1 MFCTCAARF
10 DVKGISKVLLNF
22 LASEHQNQKIL
33 VLEFWWESQG
43 FGFWLFCKI
52 LHELNKAFIS
62 MISPNMLSFM
72 DE

>member
-1 MFCTCAARF
+1 MLCTCAARF

-43 FGFWLFCKI
+43 IGFL
-52 LHELNKAFIS
+52 AFLQ
-62 MISPNMLSFM
+62 NT
-72 DE
+72 